1 MVAVHLLWAGGI
13 DNSCVADSRDFSHA
27 SSCASA
33 GFPAGALCSGGRLV
47 SGRQPAT
54 TCVADRFGRVHDGPG
69 RDVSTAVCDQRRF
82 SSALAYIRRAIPKLD
97 FRGGPCGPS
106 PTDLSLGC
114 VRNPR
119 LYSGLLASVT
129 SEGPAI

>member
-1 MVAVHLLWAGGI
+1 MVAVHLLWTGGL
-13 DNSCVADSRDFSHA
+13 DHSGVADSRDFSHA
-27 SSCASA
+27 SSFARA

-47 SGRQPAT
+47 SGRQSAT
-54 TCVADRFGRVHDGPG
+54 TCVADHFGCVHAATRGN
-69 RDVSTAVCDQRRF
+69 VSTAVCDQRRF

-106 PTDLSLGC
+106 PADLSFGC

-119 LYSGLLASVT
+119 LYLGLLASDT